1 MTADVLNPPEWV
13 TTVTNIAIGLVIF
26 IVIVALTCGLVSL
39 AGIALVALVEWMFPL
54 VPRRR
59 RRYIRLPG
67 GWSIGDPPLLTSA
80 DVIAIEAR
88 NAEPRALAGGGD
100 VWAADKLARTSTP
113 WRRIMNSDSRPTP
126 LTLADVRS
134 TRCMAICRECSA
146 PDFTGYVMALG
157 FETVAPRDSWVK
169 MHIDDTGHTVAMTDG
184 GWLSPEDVRRYMR
197 AVDWAAVDI
206 RAGQFLLDWKPED
219 EVWR

>member
-1 MTADVLNPPEWV
+1 VNPALPVWQ
-13 TTVTNIAIGLVIF
+13 
-26 IVIVALTCGLVSL
+26 IVAILL
-39 AGIALVALVEWMFPL
+39 AVVAGMVVLLLGCVKLAHWWDEND
-54 VPRRR
+54 RRGC
-59 RRYIRLPG
+59 IRLPG